1 MIRHPAAVH
10 RYDVLYDPA
19 TITLGTVLSGI
30 GTLVSVVG
38 TLQGGAAAQGQAEFE
53 AATQRQQAA
62 RERQISAS
70 EARKFERE
78 QSALRARSRA
88 VRAGSGVVTTSGT
101 SLLVDEDIAS
111 EIARNKALIKAGG
124 ETRATRLEQNAALL
138 GLSGRQARRGS
149 FFKAG
154 ATALTG
160 AGKFV

>member
-1 MIRHPAAVH
+1 MA
-10 RYDVLYDPA
+10 LE
-19 TITLGTVLSGI
+19 TLTLGQILGAVGTV
-30 GTLVSVVG
+30 VSVVG
-38 TLQGGAAAQGQAEFE
+38 TLSGGASDQAAANFE
-53 AATQRQQAA
+53 ADIERQRAG
-62 RERQISAS
+62 REREISAA

-88 VRAGSGVVTTSGT
+88 VRSGSGVVPTSGT
-101 SLLVDEDIAS
+101 SLLVDEDIAA

-138 GLSGRQARRGS
+138 GLSGRNARTSS

-160 AGKFV
+160 AGKFR

>member
-1 MIRHPAAVH
+1 MRHPATAH
-10 RYDVLYDPA
+10 RYDVLYDPG
-19 TITLGTVLSGI
+19 TITLGTILSGI
-30 GTLVSVVG
+30 GTAVSVVG
-38 TLQGGAAAQGQAEFE
+38 SIREGKARQNEADFNAAIKRQE
-53 AATQRQQAA
+53 AD

-88 VRAGSGVVTTSGT
+88 VRAGSGVVPTSGT

-138 GLSGRQARRGS
+138 GLSGRSARTSS

-160 AGKFV
+160 AAKFV